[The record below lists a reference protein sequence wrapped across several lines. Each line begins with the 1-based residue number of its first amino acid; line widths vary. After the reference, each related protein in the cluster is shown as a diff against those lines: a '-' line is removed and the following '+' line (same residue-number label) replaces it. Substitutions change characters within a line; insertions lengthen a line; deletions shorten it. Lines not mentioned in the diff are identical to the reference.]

1 MRELDR
7 RERTDDSRHRS
18 ATKEKT
24 DDGFLTVRKLKLKSG
39 SYKDW
44 CRACSSGSM
53 AASSPVEPQVA
64 RDVRLLRAFRP
75 YERDQEPDRSPARGP
90 EAASLS
96 QGIIDSDRPSI
107 GKTAGSS

>member
-7 RERTDDSRHRS
+7 RERTGYSRHRS

-24 DDGFLTVRKLKLKSG
+24 YDAFLTVRKLKSG
-39 SYKDW
+39 SYEDW
-44 CRACSSGSM
+44 CRACSSGSR
-53 AASSPVEPQVA
+53 ATFSPVEPQVA
-64 RDVRLLRAFRP
+64 RDVRLLRAFRR

-107 GKTAGSS
+107 EETAGSS